1 MIDQETR
8 KAAMYQAGRTA
19 ALDLQKSAP
28 TMTGTQLYDA
38 TQEIPDFQAAKATQ
52 NMLTRHAGMKDG
64 FVCKSSA
71 GRVVRLIQAYDSD
84 TYPQEPED
92 LPAQWG
98 FAWSQDPAH
107 ALPFISLATSPYMI
121 GDVCTENG
129 TVYRSTHDDNVWAP
143 SAYPDW
149 WEVETDDWEPPVVEP
164 DDPDPVP
171 EPEPEPEPETYPE
184 WVQPTGSHDAYAVG
198 DKVSHN
204 GKNWQSTASGNVWEP
219 GVYGWEEIA

>member
-1 MIDQETR
+1 MIDQSTR
-8 KAAMYQAGRTA
+8 KAAMYQAGRA
-19 ALDLQKSAP
+19 AAKDLQAKAP
-28 TMTGTQLYDA
+28 TMTGTQLYGAAQD
-38 TQEIPDFQAAKATQ
+38 IPDFLAARLAQ
-52 NMLTRHAGMKDG
+52 NMLTRPAGMTDG
-64 FVCKSSA
+64 FVCKSSE

-98 FAWSQDPAH
+98 FAWSQNPAH
-107 ALPFISLATSPYMI
+107 ALPFISLATSPYMM

-143 SAYPDW
+143 SEYPDW
-149 WEVETDDWEPPVVEP
+149 WEVATDDWEPPVVG
-164 DDPDPVP
+164 P
-171 EPEPEPEPETYPE
+171 EPEPEPDPEPDTYPA

>member
-1 MIDQETR
+1 
-8 KAAMYQAGRTA
+8 
-19 ALDLQKSAP
+19 
-28 TMTGTQLYDA
+28 
-38 TQEIPDFQAAKATQ
+38 
-52 NMLTRHAGMKDG
+52 MLTRPAGMTDG
-64 FVCKSSA
+64 FVCKSSE

-98 FAWSQDPAH
+98 FAWSQNPAH
-107 ALPFISLATSPYMI
+107 ALPFISLATSPYMM

-143 SAYPDW
+143 SEYPDW
-149 WEVETDDWEPPVVEP
+149 WEVATDDWEPPVVG
-164 DDPDPVP
+164 P
-171 EPEPEPEPETYPE
+171 EPEPEPDPEPDTYPA

>member
-1 MIDQETR
+1 MTMIDQETR
-8 KAAMYQAGRTA
+8 KEAMYQAGRA
-19 ALDLQKSAP
+19 AAQELQVKSAD
-28 TMTGTQLYDA
+28 MTGTQLYDA

-52 NMLTRHAGMKDG
+52 NMLTRNAGMKDG
-64 FVCKSSA
+64 FVCMSTA

-84 TYPQEPED
+84 IYPQEPED

-98 FAWSQDPAH
+98 FAWSQNPAH
-107 ALPFISLATSPYMI
+107 ALPFISLATSPYMT

-149 WEVETDDWEPPVVEP
+149 WEVATDDWEPPVVEP
-164 DDPDPVP
+164 
-171 EPEPEPEPETYPE
+171 EPEPGPETYPA
-184 WVQPTGSHDAYAVG
+184 WVQPSGAHDAYNSG

-204 GKNWQSTASGNVWEP
+204 GKNWQSTVSGNVWEP
-219 GVYGWEEIA
+219 GAYGWEEIA